1 MGAYKQYCVD
11 QEEKFFDLVSDL
23 MKESESIHEFYG
35 KLEARQKEGEL
46 LRPDTMTVAEFEEQ
60 AEEVYN
66 EVWSDYN

>member
-11 QEEKFFDLVSDL
+11 QVEKFFDSCLDL

-35 KLEARQKEGEL
+35 KLEAHQKEGEL
-46 LRPDTMTVAEFEEQ
+46 LRPDTMTANEFEEY
-60 AEEVYN
+60 AEEVYK

>member
-11 QEEKFFDLVSDL
+11 QEEKFFDSVSDL

-35 KLEARQKEGEL
+35 KLEAHQKEGEL

>member
-1 MGAYKQYCVD
+1 MGAYKQYCFD
-11 QEEKFFDLVSDL
+11 QEEKFFASCLDL

-35 KLEARQKEGEL
+35 KLEAHQKEGEL
-46 LRPDTMTVAEFEEQ
+46 LRPDTMTTAEFEEQ

>member
-11 QEEKFFDLVSDL
+11 QEEKFFDSVSDL
-23 MKESESIHEFYG
+23 MKESESIYEFYG

>member
-1 MGAYKQYCVD
+1 MGAYK
-11 QEEKFFDLVSDL
+11 
-23 MKESESIHEFYG
+23 SIYEFYG

-60 AEEVYN
+60 VEEVYN

>member
-11 QEEKFFDLVSDL
+11 QEEKFFDSVSDL
-23 MKESESIHEFYG
+23 MKESESIYEFYG

-46 LRPDTMTVAEFEEQ
+46 LRPDTMTAAEFEER
-60 AEEVYN
+60 AEDVYK